1 MPIIGIGNDMVDL
14 RRVENT
20 LKQFPQRFPARLLSA
35 VEQDLFHR
43 LKTDRM
49 KTEFCALR
57 LAAKEA
63 CAKALGTGFAKGVHL
78 SDISVD
84 NNAAGAPVLH
94 LSGGARARL
103 DALAGLG
110 AQTASHITLTD
121 EPPYAQ
127 CFVILERL

>member
-1 MPIIGIGNDMVDL
+1 MPVIGIGTDMVDA

-20 LKQFPQRFPARLLSA
+20 LKQFPERFPVRLLSA
-35 VEQDLFHR
+35 VEQDLFRR

-63 CAKALGTGFAKGVHL
+63 CAKALGTGFAKGVRL

-84 NNAAGAPVLH
+84 NDAAGAPVLR

-103 DALAGLG
+103 EALAGPG
-110 AQTASHITLTD
+110 AQTALHVTLTD

-127 CFVILERL
+127 GFVILERL